1 MKKLIK
7 LIKPVLYIIAVIL
20 IALFASMLV
29 GCEDSQFD
37 REVNDGE
44 IYKLT
49 EDEKELI
56 SGLLTCYNSE
66 FDEPEC
72 YEIND
77 ARFYTQDEVDIM
89 NERFGEMLD
98 QLNHKFWDYYTT
110 EELDEGFEDVIIR
123 FEALELEAT
132 PEVQE
137 VYITIAMLNVLIFMY
152 DEDVANGAVFPDSD
166 VEYYEMLK
174 VMRDEYRATLT
185 D

>member
-1 MKKLIK
+1 MKRLLFI
-7 LIKPVLYIIAVIL
+7 VLMITTFTLTGCVSDGDEVDAIL
-20 IALFASMLV
+20 DYES
-29 GCEDSQFD
+29 CYQ
-37 REVNDGE
+37 NDGL
-44 IYKLT
+44 IRLT
-49 EDEKELI
+49 EADVVCHIGDISQTYDYPDYVEILEGQKDNYYTKE
-56 SGLLTCYNSE
+56 
-66 FDEPEC
+66 
-72 YEIND
+72 
-77 ARFYTQDEVDIM
+77 EVDIM